1 MNQNKGLQLGLPRSR
16 PRAVFEDKK
25 CYWVTIPGSM
35 GRQGGGV
42 KGGSQQG

>member
-35 GRQGGGV
+35 GRRGGGV